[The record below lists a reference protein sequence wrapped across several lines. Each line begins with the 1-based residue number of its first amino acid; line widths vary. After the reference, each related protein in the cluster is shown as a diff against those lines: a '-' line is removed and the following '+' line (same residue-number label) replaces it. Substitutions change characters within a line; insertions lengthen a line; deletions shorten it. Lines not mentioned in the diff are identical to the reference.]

1 MPAPRLAVQAAAF
14 TALTALLA
22 LMVIDPGID
31 IAVSALFYDPAGS
44 FVWREAG
51 IPLFLH
57 EAIQVFARVIGGA
70 LLIGWLFCLFRSWRN
85 SRRNSRRS
93 SGRSSE
99 RGSKPAAGNS
109 LLGLHR
115 RAWLFLLVSLIAGP
129 GLLAN
134 TVFKDQWGRA
144 RPAHILEFGGQ
155 REHTPPLVLS
165 DQCAR
170 NCSFVAGDPAL
181 GFWLTAFAFVVPLA
195 LSRAVLYGGLV
206 AGALAGLLRIGMGGH
221 FLSDVLYAGVFMIL
235 GIGAIHAFMFGW
247 RTTAERWRSW
257 LGLPVT
263 AVLRPAVSGAHP

>member
-1 MPAPRLAVQAAAF
+1 MV
-14 TALTALLA
+14 LLA
-22 LMVIDPGID
+22 LMVVDPGID
-31 IAVSALFYDPAGS
+31 TAVSSLFYDPTDS
-44 FVWREAG
+44 FIWREAG

-57 EAIQVFARVIGGA
+57 EAIQLFARLIGGG
-70 LLIGWLFCLFRSWRN
+70 LLVGWLFCLFRSGRV
-85 SRRNSRRS
+85 
-93 SGRSSE
+93 SGRS
-99 RGSKPAAGNS
+99 SKPAAGES

-165 DQCAR
+165 DQCED

-235 GIGAIHAFMFGW
+235 GVGAIHALMFGW
-247 RTTAERWRSW
+247 RATAERWCFW
-257 LGLPVT
+257 LGLPAP
-263 AVLRPAVSGAHP
+263 AVLRPAVSGARP

>member
-1 MPAPRLAVQAAAF
+1 M
-14 TALTALLA
+14 ALLA

-31 IAVSALFYDPAGS
+31 IAVSSLFYDPAGS
-44 FVWREAG
+44 FIWREAG

-57 EAIQVFARVIGGA
+57 EAIQLFARLIGGT
-70 LLIGWLFCLFRSWRN
+70 LLVGWLFCLFRSWRN
-85 SRRNSRRS
+85 SGRN
-93 SGRSSE
+93 SGRSA
-99 RGSKPAAGNS
+99 KPAAGNS
-109 LLGLHR
+109 LLGLPR

-165 DQCAR
+165 DQCAD

-195 LSRAVLYGGLV
+195 LSRAVLYGGLA

-235 GIGAIHAFMFGW
+235 GVGAIHALMFGW
-247 RTTAERWRSW
+247 RTTAERWRLW
-257 LGLPVT
+257 LGLPVP
-263 AVLRPAVSGAHP
+263 AVLRPAVSGARP